1 MTAPKVT
8 ITLKDAED
16 WLEWIEV
23 VKSTAIGLDVWDC
36 INPEKTKDEL
46 RVPLKPEWPTPSTV
60 KVGAAGIKDL
70 DENERFQ
77 YKPLQKRYE
86 REISEYETSKK
97 GLGTIRIEIQ
107 KSVSRP
113 NLQYTFRKETPY
125 DMLVALRN
133 RYAPSD
139 ATRIC
144 ELKLKYEGIKN
155 STPQGE
161 SIDDWLQKWETT
173 YTECMDYKISDVQ
186 ENGAIWDFV
195 RATERI
201 QPDFSNIWIA
211 KLLDSEKAAF
221 PDLCEM

>member
-36 INPEKTKDEL
+36 VNPEKTKDEL
-46 RVPLKPEWPTPSTV
+46 RVPSKPEWPTLSTV
-60 KVGAAGIKDL
+60 KVGATGIKDL
-70 DENERFQ
+70 DEDERFQ
-77 YKPLQKRYE
+77 YKLLQKRYE

-139 ATRIC
+139 ATRIR

-155 STPQGE
+155 STPQRE
-161 SIDDWLQKWETT
+161 SIDDWLH
-173 YTECMDYKISDVQ
+173 
-186 ENGAIWDFV
+186 NG
-195 RATERI
+195 
-201 QPDFSNIWIA
+201 
-211 KLLDSEKAAF
+211 KL
-221 PDLCEM
+221 